1 MRKILI
7 KIDGAPRGIRTL
19 APGSGVLFYTERIIF
34 KKYDLFGKTNSMTD
48 LYVRLKG
55 AKNGKVEQ
63 NMSEIAP
70 QTAPLFNH
78 KFD

>member
-1 MRKILI
+1 MERLEGFEPSHLVPEFCFIRKE
-7 KIDGAPRGIRTL
+7 
-19 APGSGVLFYTERIIF
+19 LFLKSMIYSVKPIC
-34 KKYDLFGKTNSMTD
+34 MTD

-70 QTAPLFNH
+70 QTATLFNH

>member
-1 MRKILI
+1 
-7 KIDGAPRGIRTL
+7 
-19 APGSGVLFYTERIIF
+19 
-34 KKYDLFGKTNSMTD
+34 MTD

-63 NMSEIAP
+63 NMGEIAP